1 MKSVFQTTFRNL
13 ERVVATTPEVL
24 VAYSGGKD
32 SLAVL
37 DLCCKVFPT
46 VRAFFKYTVP
56 GLEYCEKQMRWAKER
71 YNVEVIQ
78 FPSIGVLESF
88 RDAVWCDGID
98 GLDVPSGG
106 YPLKVSF
113 RYAQELAGIKT
124 IATGMKDA
132 DGLKRRQFFANI
144 RDGKDPMWNDVLHPI
159 RDWRK
164 KDVLDY
170 LKVNNIPLPA
180 AEKGAVTTGIGLDHD
195 SLCWLHDDHPEDF
208 KKLLKWFP
216 YAEAAVKRRDF
227 YGLT

>member
-1 MKSVFQTTFRNL
+1 MKSVFQTTFRSM
-13 ERVVATTPEVL
+13 ERLSAAQSEVL

-37 DLCCKVFPT
+37 DICCKVFPV
-46 VRAFFKYTVP
+46 VRAFFKFTVP
-56 GLEYCEKQMRWAKER
+56 NLEFCETQIRWAKER
-71 YNVEVIQ
+71 YNVDVIQ

-88 RDAVWCDGID
+88 RDGVWCDGID
-98 GLDVPSGG
+98 LDVPTGG

-113 RYAQELAGIKT
+113 RYAQELAGIKVIT
-124 IATGMKDA
+124 TGMKDA

-144 RDGKDPMWNDVLHPI
+144 RDGGDPFWNDVIHPI

-170 LKVNNIPLPA
+170 LKVNNIPLPK
-180 AEKGAVTTGIGLDHD
+180 AEAGAVTTGVGLDHD

-208 KKLLKWFP
+208 KKLLRWFP
-216 YAEAAVKRRDF
+216 YAEAAIKRREW